1 MYNGHL
7 ICAKFGPA
15 SMQLV
20 WPLKKEIAIGTEIVG
35 QKQNSKL
42 SFYQIMHVYN
52 DLSLII

>member
-35 QKQNSKL
+35 QKLETQLL
-42 SFYQIMHVYN
+42 SNHAC
-52 DLSLII
+52 L